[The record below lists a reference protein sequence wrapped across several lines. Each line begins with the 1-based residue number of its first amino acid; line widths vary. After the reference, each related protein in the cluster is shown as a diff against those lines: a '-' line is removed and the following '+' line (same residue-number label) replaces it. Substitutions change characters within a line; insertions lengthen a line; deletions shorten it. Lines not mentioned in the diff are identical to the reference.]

1 VVVES
6 PRRSGGGPYTVVP
19 PSSVDN
25 KQPSPP
31 SQPTSARVIPFRY
44 EAQKRLV
51 NNAAETGA
59 SQAALVASLERISQ
73 QLAKTAQH
81 REHER
86 SRRQVQAR
94 ERPDVRHR
102 AGVPQVR
109 RIIGCVDMVS
119 SHLSESSF
127 LSDAQ
132 LSTFCLP
139 WLQKSP
145 VPKDTEMPRQ
155 TQQHRPAAS
164 SASRSHGRKP
174 AKTRDAGDASVI
186 SRSEHTDK
194 AAAAAIR
201 HVLARDFEFLKQ
213 QVAAQHNVADALAV
227 SSQSTSG
234 AVSDII
240 PVAAA
245 AASASGKLDA
255 TEADRVALEKELANL
270 EHEFALLDYL
280 NSQ

>member
-1 VVVES
+1 MES

-102 AGVPQVR
+102 AGVP
-109 RIIGCVDMVS
+109 
-119 SHLSESSF
+119 
-127 LSDAQ
+127 
-132 LSTFCLP
+132 
-139 WLQKSP
+139 QKSP